1 MSSERTKSTMTFPV
15 SGRVAQKSAKV
26 THESIQGDLERFGQ
40 AGGKIEKLG
49 NTIALKKSETKP
61 AE

>member
-1 MSSERTKSTMTFPV
+1 MTSDRPKSTMTFPA
-15 SGRVAQKSAKV
+15 SGRTAQKSAKV
-26 THESIQGDLERFGQ
+26 THESIQGDLERFGK

-49 NTIALKKSETKP
+49 NTIALKKSEAKP